1 MSSFGSLNT
10 ALSGLLTQRRALD
23 TIGHNIA
30 NTATEGFSRRRVE
43 TAPAG
48 QSAVPSLYSRSSVAG
63 NGVTVVGMT
72 RIRDELLESRAIRE
86 HGTNERLA
94 VESSMLLRIE
104 QMLPEPSDVGMSVQF
119 GDFYAAWDDLAN
131 DPGNSAGRIAL
142 LQQGRTLAS
151 TLNRV
156 AADLTGLR
164 NTTVDE
170 TTQLVNQVNS
180 TAAQIAELN
189 HSIAQAT
196 AAGLDSHDLADRR
209 DLLVMDLANLV
220 GVSVTQG
227 ELGTVDITLGGSSLV
242 KGDRSEKL
250 KVAETGPLGGPLSG
264 VPMNSVEV
272 QWEIDGYPA
281 SVSGGRIA
289 GLLQT
294 ANSHVPRTIADLDNI
309 AANLVGSVNALH
321 QGGQGLDTATD
332 INLNYWDP
340 AGVTAASIK
349 LSSDVDNNPSRIAA
363 AAGGSGA
370 LDATVAQ
377 QIAAL
382 YQTNGSADRVYAD
395 MIGRLAI
402 DTQTLE
408 QRSYVQNEVTNQA
421 DDSRIS
427 VSGVNLDEELTAMI
441 TAQRSYEAASRL
453 LTTIDQAL
461 DTLINRTGL
470 VGR

>member
-43 TAPAG
+43 LVPAG
-48 QSAVPSLYSRSSVAG
+48 QWAVPSLYSRSSVSGSGVKVAG
-63 NGVTVVGMT
+63 IT

-86 HGTNERLA
+86 HGSAQRLG
-94 VESSMLLRIE
+94 VESSMLSRIE
-104 QMLPEPSDVGMSVQF
+104 QMLPEPSDVGLSVQF

-142 LQQGRTLAS
+142 LQQARTLAS
-151 TLNRV
+151 SLNRISS
-156 AADLTGLR
+156 DLTNLR
-164 NTTVDE
+164 NTAVNE
-170 TTQLVNQVNS
+170 AENLVSQVNS
-180 TAAQIAELN
+180 TAKQIADLN
-189 HSIAQAT
+189 HSIAEAT
-196 AAGLDSHDLADRR
+196 AAGLDPHDLADRR
-209 DLLVMDLANLV
+209 DLLVMDLADLA
-220 GVSVTQG
+220 GVTVTQG
-227 ELGTVDITLGGSSLV
+227 DLGTVDITLGGSSLV
-242 KGDRSEKL
+242 KGSRSESL
-250 KVAETGPLGGPLSG
+250 KVAETGPLGGSLAG
-264 VPMNSVEV
+264 VPMNTVEV
-272 QWEIDGYPA
+272 QWNIDGYPA
-281 SVSGGRIA
+281 TISGGRVA
-289 GLLQT
+289 GLLET
-294 ANSHVPRTIADLDNI
+294 ANGHVPRTIADLDSV
-309 AANLVGSVNALH
+309 AATLVSSVNALH
-321 QGGQGLDTATD
+321 QSGQGLDTVAD
-332 INLNYWDP
+332 VNLNFWDP
-340 AGVTAASIK
+340 AGVTAASLK
-349 LSSDVDNNPSRIAA
+349 LSTDVDGNPSRIAA
-363 AAGGSGA
+363 GASGSGA

-377 QIAAL
+377 KIAAL

-402 DTQTLE
+402 ETQSMS

-421 DDSRIS
+421 DDARIS
-427 VSGVNLDEELTAMI
+427 VSGVNLDEELTSMI